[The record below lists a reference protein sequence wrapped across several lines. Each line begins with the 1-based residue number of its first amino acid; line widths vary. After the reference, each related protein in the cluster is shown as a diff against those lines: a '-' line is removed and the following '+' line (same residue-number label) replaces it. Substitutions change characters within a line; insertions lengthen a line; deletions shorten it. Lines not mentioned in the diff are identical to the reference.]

1 MYSDVAMP
9 KRPSPRR
16 RTPRAGAARQPA
28 ARRPAAARRARARG
42 DAPSSAEWRTGVT
55 LIEPNRI
62 LVRGYPLDE
71 LMGRLS
77 FAEAVYLLLG
87 GELPSPAAGRLMDAL
102 LVSSIDHGATPP
114 STLAARNVATTGAPV
129 RAAAAAGLLAFGS
142 PLGGGG
148 DIEACLRFLDEG
160 LALVGEWVSPDDAA
174 RRLVDQSPADGA
186 APPGFG
192 HRFHTRDP
200 RAARLL
206 QLALELELDS
216 AHVQLIRSVERV
228 LAERHDDAP
237 GHPPQINEEGAIAAI
252 CGDLGFDAEA
262 ANALFM
268 ISRLPG
274 IVAHAVE
281 EKNRQPPMRL
291 IDPTGHVYDGPDER
305 RLPETR
311 R

>member
-1 MYSDVAMP
+1 MP
-9 KRPSPRR
+9 NRRSPSRR
-16 RTPRAGAARQPA
+16 AAHPA
-28 ARRPAAARRARARG
+28 AEADGRTGPRRPAGARAG
-42 DAPSSAEWRTGVT
+42 QDPGEAAAAADWRTGIT

-62 LVRGYPLDE
+62 LVRGYRLDD
-71 LMGRLS
+71 LMGRLT
-77 FAEAVYLLLG
+77 FAETVYLLLG
-87 GELPSPAAGRLMDAL
+87 GELPSPAVGRLMDAL

-114 STLAARNVATTGAPV
+114 STLAARNVATTGAPI
-129 RAAAAAGLLAFGS
+129 RAAAAAGVLAFGS
-142 PLGGGG
+142 SLGGGG
-148 DIEACLRFLDEG
+148 GIEACLRFLTDG
-160 LALVGEWVSPDDAA
+160 VALVGEWVSPDDAA
-174 RRLVDQSPADGA
+174 RRLVNQALEEGA
-186 APPGFG
+186 PPPGFG

-216 AHVQLIRSVERV
+216 AHVQLIRAVERV
-228 LAERHDDAP
+228 LAERHREAAHAP
-237 GHPPQINEEGAIAAI
+237 PHINEEGAIAAI

-262 ANALFM
+262 ASALFM

-274 IVAHAVE
+274 IVAHAIE
-281 EKNRQPPMRL
+281 EQGRQAPMRL